1 MHKTTE
7 VSILDSSRLDFN
19 YVYLNLSEYCS
30 MDYTYFAI
38 YLEEAIDEF
47 KTLFSILYDIRNV
60 LDKVIIH
67 LFYITLAKNSYLRVK
82 I

>member
-7 VSILDSSRLDFN
+7 VSILDSSRMDF
-19 YVYLNLSEYCS
+19 NLSEYCS

-38 YLEEAIDEF
+38 YLEEAIDVQF